1 MFSWILAL
9 LGMSMPALREGKRRR
24 SKRSKS
30 CEERKSLQREVQAKR
45 IEREVQG
52 RIVQKLGAKEF
63 ENTIQEKIQQEI
75 ERHYSLVKIEMEIK
89 KKKLI
94 EEFQQQRDQEE
105 RSKQELE
112 AIIRTNQ
119 QRMQEQQQRVAQE
132 LGSQADELW
141 QERGLLQKRQEQR
154 RKALLKGLED

>member
-1 MFSWILAL
+1 
-9 LGMSMPALREGKRRR
+9 MS
-24 SKRSKS
+24 
-30 CEERKSLQREVQAKR
+30 ERVGSR
-45 IEREVQG
+45 
-52 RIVQKLGAKEF
+52 EF
-63 ENTIQEKIQQEI
+63 ENTMQEKIQEEI
-75 ERHYSLVKIEMEIK
+75 ERHFSLVKIEMDMK

-119 QRMQEQQQRVAQE
+119 QRMQEQQLRVAQE
-132 LGSQADELW
+132 LGSQADALL

-154 RKALLKGLED
+154 RRALQKGTEDE